1 MPEPTPDQQ
10 MTFADL
16 MKSKAKPKKTRGP
29 DRFGRPTPAQLVP
42 MRFTDDKPVDA
53 PAPLSGDELPF

>member
-1 MPEPTPDQQ
+1 